1 MLAALKLVH
10 FIGVI
15 LGFVGGIG
23 NAMADKRL
31 SSVPP
36 EAMPIVGAF
45 REALAKLSSIGLLLL
60 WLSGIAI
67 IWGWHG
73 WAVFESPLFSLKIA
87 AVVVL
92 TGFSLAA
99 NLTVLRARRAG
110 TEPDPDRMRRIGM
123 GAMSAGTVA
132 LILAVIRF
140 S

>member
-15 LGFVGGIG
+15 LGFVGGIA
-23 NAMADKRL
+23 NAMAEKRL
-31 SSVPP
+31 GGVPP
-36 EAMPIVGAF
+36 EAMPTIAAF
-45 REALAKLSSIGLLLL
+45 REALAKLSTIGLVLL
-60 WLSGIAI
+60 WLSGIAL
-67 IWGWHG
+67 IWGWYG

-92 TGFSLAA
+92 SGFSLAA
-99 NLTVLRARRAG
+99 NLTVLQARRAG
-110 TEPDPDRMRRIGM
+110 TPPDPDRMRRIGM
-123 GAMSAGTVA
+123 GAMTAGTVA